1 MQFYSFVKNGRFR
14 VSFSG
19 RTGNSSP
26 SVSGL
31 VLQLTAVST
40 LAKRVTCRASLS
52 GGIGFSGCSKGSTR
66 CPVLDTGRSWI
77 CRECLATLLHWLV
90 TAPTTVPRGRPGP
103 APWFQ
108 TRPTSVRVSVGGR
121 RRGLCGLS
129 CRVSLQSFPCAL
141 GRGWGAGNSHPAGLL
156 TDSPPPLPFPDQS
169 ILSHHRPD
177 SHPGWDYN
185 YSEVTAGTLLN
196 LATNTCP
203 NREAR

>member
-1 MQFYSFVKNGRFR
+1 MEV
-14 VSFSG
+14 
-19 RTGNSSP
+19 GNSSP

-31 VLQLTAVST
+31 VLQHTAVST

-121 RRGLCGLS
+121 RGGSPRTLVQGESSVLPLCPRPELGEGGGWKQPPSGTVDRLS
-129 CRVSLQSFPCAL
+129 ATPSFP
-141 GRGWGAGNSHPAGLL
+141 GSEYIV
-156 TDSPPPLPFPDQS
+156 PPLPRQPS
-169 ILSHHRPD
+169 RL
-177 SHPGWDYN
+177 G
-185 YSEVTAGTLLN
+185 L
-196 LATNTCP
+196 
-203 NREAR
+203 